1 MARRNHNSGNAAEFA
16 HGKGKL
22 RRRTQ
27 AVKHIRLDAVCVQA
41 ECRLIRKFGGH
52 DSGIV
57 GDRNALLLSVLGENV
72 VRQSLCRLTHGINVH
87 AVRSRSDHAAQ
98 SAGSKLQ
105 LTVKPIFNLRLI
117 VLDGSKLC
125 LCILVKIRVCA
136 PLFVSLHVTHAF
148 SLFSLIF
155 NPLCPVLPVLFRRH
169 IFILPEQLVEQ
180 IFIANPGFCDHL
192 THWLDRKTK
201 QFFCRIKPAV

>member
-1 MARRNHNSGNAAEFA
+1 M
-16 HGKGKL
+16 
-22 RRRTQ
+22 
-27 AVKHIRLDAVCVQA
+27 
-41 ECRLIRKFGGH
+41 
-52 DSGIV
+52 

-105 LTVKPIFNLRLI
+105 LTVKTILDLRLI
-117 VLDGSKLC
+117 VLNGSKLC
-125 LCILVKIRVCA
+125 LCILIKIRVCA

-155 NPLCPVLPVLFRRH
+155 NPLRPVLPVLFRRH
-169 IFILPEQLVEQ
+169 IFILPEQLV
-180 IFIANPGFCDHL
+180 
-192 THWLDRKTK
+192 K
-201 QFFCRIKPAV
+201 

>member
-1 MARRNHNSGNAAEFA
+1 MAHRNHNSGNAAEFT

-41 ECRLIRKFGGH
+41 ERRLIRKFSGH

-57 GDRNALLLSVLGENV
+57 GDRHSLLLSVLGENV

-98 SAGSKLQ
+98 SAGSKL
-105 LTVKPIFNLRLI
+105 
-117 VLDGSKLC
+117 
-125 LCILVKIRVCA
+125 
-136 PLFVSLHVTHAF
+136 
-148 SLFSLIF
+148 
-155 NPLCPVLPVLFRRH
+155 
-169 IFILPEQLVEQ
+169 
-180 IFIANPGFCDHL
+180 
-192 THWLDRKTK
+192 
-201 QFFCRIKPAV
+201 

>member
-1 MARRNHNSGNAAEFA
+1 MARRNHNSGNAAEFT

-22 RRRTQ
+22 WRRTQ

-41 ECRLIRKFGGH
+41 ERRLIRKFSGH

-57 GDRNALLLSVLGENV
+57 GDRNALLLSVLRENV

-105 LTVKPIFNLRLI
+105 LTVKTILDLRLI
-117 VLDGSKLC
+117 VLNGSKLC
-125 LCILVKIRVCA
+125 LCILIKIRVCA

-155 NPLCPVLPVLFRRH
+155 NPLRPVLPVLFRRH
-169 IFILPEQLVEQ
+169 IFILPEQLV
-180 IFIANPGFCDHL
+180 
-192 THWLDRKTK
+192 K
-201 QFFCRIKPAV
+201 

>member
-1 MARRNHNSGNAAEFA
+1 MWRCDLCTVLPVYLVAVVFSRIMARRNHNSGNAAEFA

-41 ECRLIRKFGGH
+41 ERRLIRKFGGH

-57 GDRNALLLSVLGENV
+57 GDRHSLLLSVLGENV

-98 SAGSKLQ
+98 SGSTELQ
-105 LTVKPIFNLRLI
+105 IHVKALFNLLLIPGDRL
-117 VLDGSKLC
+117 KLRSGR
-125 LCILVKIRVCA
+125 LVKIWIVQ
-136 PLFVSLHVTHAF
+136 P
-148 SLFSLIF
+148 
-155 NPLCPVLPVLFRRH
+155 
-169 IFILPEQLVEQ
+169 
-180 IFIANPGFCDHL
+180 
-192 THWLDRKTK
+192 
-201 QFFCRIKPAV
+201 